1 MLERGTSGQGDGLVE
16 EREECA
22 TFIYVFMSPGILL
35 SSRRPFVQMSSNTS
49 VEEPK
54 ASAVA
59 EGVEKREG
67 KGIRGGCESR
77 CYSYHVVEC
86 IVPAI

>member
-1 MLERGTSGQGDGLVE
+1 ME

-35 SSRRPFVQMSSNTS
+35 SSRRPLVQMSSNTS
-49 VEEPK
+49 VEEPE

-59 EGVEKREG
+59 ERVEEREG
-67 KGIRGGCESR
+67 KGIRGGCESC
-77 CYSYHVVEC
+77 CYGYHIVEC